1 MLTKETIQHNIDCFQ
16 KQMSKL
22 VDFSDGKA
30 LMVNNADWLLNLN
43 YIEFLREVG
52 VHFSVNRMLA
62 AECYKQRL
70 ERGLSFFELN
80 YMICL
85 LYTSNG
91 CRILG
96 IYEFAQDEI
105 RKFHF
110 DPPFFVNGIK
120 GEACQSSSCSI
131 AVI

>member
-1 MLTKETIQHNIDCFQ
+1 MGILCSVASMIF
-16 KQMSKL
+16 L
-22 VDFSDGKA
+22 APFSP
-30 LMVNNADWLLNLN
+30 NAPQ
-43 YIEFLREVG
+43 
-52 VHFSVNRMLA
+52 SSMQPTPLA
-62 AECYKQRL
+62 A
-70 ERGLSFFELN
+70 SFFAAAPGFFEIGYADDLRRFA
-80 YMICL
+80 M
-85 LYTSNG
+85 NG

>member
-1 MLTKETIQHNIDCFQ
+1 MDNISYGDFVFCGLYDFFGSVF
-16 KQMSKL
+16 SKRTAKL
-22 VDFSDGKA
+22 DAAHAVDG
-30 LMVNNADWLLNLN
+30 
-43 YIEFLREVG
+43 EFFRRCAG
-52 VHFSVNRMLA
+52 
-62 AECYKQRL
+62 
-70 ERGLSFFELN
+70 FFEIGYADDLRRFA
-80 YMICL
+80 M
-85 LYTSNG
+85 NG

-96 IYEFAQDEI
+96 IYKFAQDEI